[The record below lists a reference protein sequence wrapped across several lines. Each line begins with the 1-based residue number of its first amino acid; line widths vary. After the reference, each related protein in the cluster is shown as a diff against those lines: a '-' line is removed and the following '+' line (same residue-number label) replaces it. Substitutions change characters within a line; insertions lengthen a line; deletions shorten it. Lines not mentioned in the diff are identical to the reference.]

1 MLRVRYGGKKEKNTI
16 HNTHLQYREFRD
28 GDIEEEI
35 REAFQVV
42 CYRNDGGVDDNCSVF
57 LLKVFDRDGHGWINT
72 PELQEVRMAMKFPKS
87 RSPLYFPHE

>member
-1 MLRVRYGGKKEKNTI
+1 MIAKSEIWGKEGEKYNPQYT
-16 HNTHLQYREFRD
+16 LQYREFRD

-42 CYRNDGGVDDNCSVF
+42 RYPNDGGVDDNCSVF

-72 PELQEVRMAMKFPKS
+72 PELQEVRMAMKFPQK
-87 RSPLYFPHE
+87 